1 MKQKDQ
7 LPFSS
12 LLGNAIS
19 QNKLL
24 LDILKKICSPETET
38 SSLLL
43 PPPNTVSQV
52 LVIWSQLSTFAHVI
66 CVTLLSPSLLISHHP
81 SGFHLIVLVIEWKWS
96 GCESCIIL
104 DTTNSQTASSWML
117 LLFNHPWSEIPF
129 HLTMQAINLTRTEG
143 QWHINMEMAVG
154 QHWLIPIVIEV
165 TNPMLISP
173 HSLHQPHYSLIKLIE
188 ICIEWISS

>member
-1 MKQKDQ
+1 MNFNQFNW
-7 LPFSS
+7 FSH
-12 LLGNAIS
+12 
-19 QNKLL
+19 
-24 LDILKKICSPETET
+24 PM
-38 SSLLL
+38 
-43 PPPNTVSQV
+43 
-52 LVIWSQLSTFAHVI
+52 TFAHVI

-96 GCESCIIL
+96 GCESSIIQ

-117 LLFNHPWSEIPF
+117 LLFNQPWSEIPF

-165 TNPMLISP
+165 TNQKLISS
-173 HSLHQPHYSLIKLIE
+173 HSLYWWHYFVTFPSFNCRVVPE
-188 ICIEWISS
+188 RIEWCTSTDFSVSLVNKVFTVHSKTVSRFWHVNIGQRQGSSCVEIKK